1 MGCAIIRK
9 FAMSGVPSL
18 LVEKGRDILSGASKA
33 NSAIFHT
40 AYDAGFGTLELQ
52 CMQNSRQEYLSI
64 MEELNLPLLRTGA
77 VVVIDSSEQF
87 EQLHEIQA
95 SAQQKGITEV
105 EILDRKGM
113 EKYVPWVDTRFCGGL
128 LIPGEDVMDP
138 WSAPLAYARHAVANG
153 AEVLC
158 SCEVQD
164 GSLNNGVWQLQTNLG
179 EIRAETIVNASGLH
193 GDSIEQIRGQPDF
206 EIRPRKGQFVVFDKS
221 ASSVVNRIILQV
233 PTPQTKGITITP
245 SIFGNVIVGPTAEEQ
260 KSREDTSVN
269 QETLQKLIDFAHQ
282 VVPALR
288 HHDTTATYAGIR
300 PATNDPD
307 YCIESYPA
315 DNWISVA
322 GIRSSGLTS
331 ALGIAQYVTG
341 LYDKDF
347 TSLKKLDRL
356 NPVSVP
362 NLAEHRTRP
371 YQHGGFGEVVC
382 HCERV
387 TRQEIENA
395 VSGPVPARDIGGL
408 KRRTRCLM
416 GRCQGFYCSWR
427 IWQMTA
433 DKIHWPNHL
442 QPSADNARI

>member
-1 MGCAIIRK
+1 M
-9 FAMSGVPSL
+9 
-18 LVEKGRDILSGASKA
+18 D
-33 NSAIFHT
+33 
-40 AYDAGFGTLELQ
+40 
-52 CMQNSRQEYLSI
+52 
-64 MEELNLPLLRTGA
+64 ELNLPLLRTGA
-77 VVVIDSSEQF
+77 VVVINSSDQF

-95 SAQQKGITEV
+95 SAQQKGISDV
-105 EILDRKGM
+105 EILNRKGM
-113 EKYVPWVDTRFCGGL
+113 EKYVPWVDTQYCGGL
-128 LIPGEDVMDP
+128 LIRGEDVMDP

-158 SCEVQD
+158 SCEVQG
-164 GSLNNGVWQLQTNLG
+164 GSLNNGVWKLQTNQG
-179 EIRAETIVNASGLH
+179 EIRAETVVNASGLH
-193 GDSIEQIRGQPDF
+193 GDSIEQIRGKPDF
-206 EIRPRKGQFVVFDKS
+206 EIMPRKGQFVVFDKS
-221 ASSVVNRIILQV
+221 AASVVNRIILQV
-233 PTPQTKGITITP
+233 PTRRTKGITITP

-260 KSREDTSVN
+260 KSREDTSVR

-288 HHDTTATYAGIR
+288 HHEITATYAGIR
-300 PATNDPD
+300 PATNERD

-341 LYDKDF
+341 LYDRDF
-347 TSLKKLDRL
+347 ANLKKLDGL
-356 NPVSVP
+356 KSVSVP
-362 NLAEHRTRP
+362 NLAEYRTRP
-371 YQHGGFGEVVC
+371 YQNGGFGEVVC

-433 DKIHWPNHL
+433 DKIHWPSHL
-442 QPSADNARI
+442 KPRADNA